1 MRDIFVRHRV
11 DCRNASAAHKN
22 PKRLPPRLIFG
33 CGCPIYARLLVRH
46 PDPNIAPFE
55 FNGSLAKLGVRE
67 KLAAEELIDQWTVQ
81 FLSRQN
87 GKPDPNIFKTVE
99 QAIEDYLAEKR
110 GTLDAHKES
119 TKLTIQKIAGILRPL
134 APFLRDRGIVRLKD
148 VKTEHLSV
156 FQETWQGR
164 LRKNRENA
172 GELVRQ
178 PKSQLGKQKN
188 QEFVK
193 MFFRRARELRWIPE
207 NPAELLLAVKTPRIE
222 VKKKTAEEK
231 QRLLEAIPHVFPNIA
246 QAAMAFVLIQRY
258 SGLRLVDVVTLRTD
272 SLREDGLMIV
282 SQEKNEQPVFV
293 PLPPFVVELTRDL
306 PPKSREYFF
315 WTGTST
321 IKTAVNDWSEKMR
334 KLYVEAGIEGKRT
347 HEWRDT
353 LAIEVLEGGGSLEDV
368 QLLLGHKS
376 RKTTEKYYVALT
388 KKRMENAIEAR
399 RRTWDADAMAIGPL
413 PGPAISESPKPGVAG
428 THVRPPALGRS
439 SFATLERKR

>member
-1 MRDIFVRHRV
+1 MR
-11 DCRNASAAHKN
+11 
-22 PKRLPPRLIFG
+22 
-33 CGCPIYARLLVRH
+33 CPIYARLLVRH
-46 PDPNIAPFE
+46 PDLSIAPFT

-81 FLSRQN
+81 FLSGQN
-87 GKPDPNIFKTVE
+87 GKPNPNAFKTVE

-119 TKLTIQKIAGILRPL
+119 TNLTIRKIAGILRPL
-134 APFLRDRGIVRLKD
+134 APFLRDRGIVHLKD

-164 LRKNRENA
+164 LRKNRESA

-222 VKKKTAEEK
+222 VKKKTPEEK
-231 QRLLEAIPHVFPNIA
+231 QRLLEAIPRVFPNIA
-246 QAAMAFVLIQRY
+246 QTAMAFVLIQRY

-293 PLPPFVVELTRDL
+293 PLPPFVVELVRKL
-306 PPKSREYFF
+306 PPKSRGYFF

-334 KLYVEAGIEGKRT
+334 QLYVEAGIEGKRT

-388 KKRMENAIEAR
+388 KKRMEKAIEAR
-399 RRTWDADAMAIGPL
+399 RRTWDADAVAVGPL
-413 PGPAISESPKPGVAG
+413 PGLAISESPKPGGREGHA
-428 THVRPPALGRS
+428 RPPARGRS
-439 SFATLERKR
+439 SFATRERKR

>member
-1 MRDIFVRHRV
+1 MLPQTAKI
-11 DCRNASAAHKN
+11 

-33 CGCPIYARLLVRH
+33 CGCPIYARILVRH
-46 PDPNIAPFE
+46 PDPNVAPFV
-55 FNGSLAKLGVRE
+55 FNDSLAKPGVRE
-67 KLAAEELIDQWTVQ
+67 KLAAEELIEQCTVQ
-81 FLSRQN
+81 FLSGQN
-87 GKPDPNIFKTVE
+87 GKPDPNRFKTVE

-110 GTLDAHKES
+110 GTLGAHKES

-134 APFLRDRGIVRLKD
+134 APFLRDRGIVHLKD

-164 LRKNRENA
+164 LRKNRESD

-193 MFFRRARELRWIPE
+193 MFFHRAWELRWIPE
-207 NPAELLLAVKTPRIE
+207 NVAELLLAVKTPRIE

-231 QRLLEAIPHVFPNIA
+231 QRLLDAIPRVFPNIA

-272 SLREDGLMIV
+272 SLREDGLMIA

-293 PLPPFVVELTRDL
+293 PLPPFVVDL
-306 PPKSREYFF
+306 VQNLPSKSRGNFF

-334 KLYVEAGIEGKRT
+334 QLYVEAGIEGKRT

-353 LAIEVLEGGGSLEDV
+353 LAIEVLDGGGSLEDV

-399 RRTWDADAMAIGPL
+399 RRTWDADAVAIGL
-413 PGPAISESPKPGVAG
+413 LAVSAISESPKPGGGEGHA
-428 THVRPPALGRS
+428 RPPARGRS
-439 SFATLERKR
+439 SFATRERKR